1 MAMFDWNHD
10 GKKDYVDTAIEMMV
24 LDDIEAEKNGSAGD
38 GQYTSKRKEES
49 TSDYKGAGYFAPLV
63 RVLAFL
69 FALAVLIPNII
80 GIASGNYTIA
90 GFIVGIGILVAI
102 GLSHRKK

>member
-1 MAMFDWNHD
+1 MAMFDWNHN

-24 LDDIEAEKNGSAGD
+24 LDDIEAEKNGSTGD

-49 TSDYKGAGYFAPLV
+49 TSDYKGTGYFAPLV
-63 RVLAFL
+63 RVLAFM

-80 GIASGNYTIA
+80 GIPSGNYTIA
-90 GFIVGIGILVAI
+90 GFIVGIGILATI

>member
-1 MAMFDWNHD
+1 MFDWNHD

-24 LDDIEAEKNGSAGD
+24 LDDIEAEKNGSAGE

-49 TSDYKGAGYFAPLV
+49 TSDYKAGYFAPLV

-80 GIASGNYTIA
+80 GIPSGNYTIA
-90 GFIVGIGILVAI
+90 GFIVGIGILAAI